1 MNKYG
6 EYEALLEELYNLVL
20 QEKKITYDYLLKWIN
35 EHKISPLTLYL
46 LINDLKKERRVEVSK
61 DSIIIDED
69 LKIAIPK
76 EIFLVINEENKEV
89 KEIKPSTSKTI
100 IKKEKKSTKPK
111 KKSTRTRSEKR
122 KIVPATKSLLEF
134 FDAPQ
139 QGGQERKNEE
149 VSEKI
154 IEEKKVEK
162 KTKITEKNTEEI
174 DFDSLEDENLRKAL
188 KYLLSYWS
196 VGKLR
201 FLEDLKGMKVN
212 NPEEVLSKLIDMGYA
227 ERTRLG
233 VINLK
238 KEFRKKPKIYLS
250 DFL

>member
-100 IKKEKKSTKPK
+100 IKKEKKST
-111 KKSTRTRSEKR
+111 
-122 KIVPATKSLLEF
+122 
-134 FDAPQ
+134 
-139 QGGQERKNEE
+139 
-149 VSEKI
+149 
-154 IEEKKVEK
+154 
-162 KTKITEKNTEEI
+162 
-174 DFDSLEDENLRKAL
+174 
-188 KYLLSYWS
+188 
-196 VGKLR
+196 
-201 FLEDLKGMKVN
+201 
-212 NPEEVLSKLIDMGYA
+212 
-227 ERTRLG
+227 
-233 VINLK
+233 
-238 KEFRKKPKIYLS
+238 
-250 DFL
+250 